1 MSDPMKVLVAYDG
14 SDCANAALDDIRRAG
29 LPDEVECKVLSVI
42 ENWLPPPSGL
52 EVIEHIDRDQEY
64 LTLAKRAALRLQES
78 RPEWKIEAEVGIG
91 SPASVILERA
101 GEWNPDLIILGAHG
115 RSALGRLFFGSV
127 SQKVLHE
134 ADCAVR
140 VAREPA
146 EKPVRPVR
154 LIIGFDGSLGAI
166 EAVRAVTAR
175 HWPANCE
182 ARIVYAAWPS
192 PEFSSQPLVG
202 QIADWIAD
210 EDLRI
215 KRKVDSMVN
224 DLNEAGVRTKAVI
237 RAEEPKRLLL
247 SEAEKW
253 EADCIFVGARG
264 LGRLERLRMGS
275 VSSGV
280 AAHAHCSVEVVRT

>member
-14 SDCANAALDDIRRAG
+14 SDCANAALDDIGRAG

-52 EVIEHIDRDQEY
+52 EMIEHIDRDQEY
-64 LTLAKRAALRLQES
+64 LTLAHRAALRLQEFH
-78 RPEWKIEAEVGIG
+78 PEWTVKAEVGIG

-101 GEWNPDLIILGAHG
+101 GEWNPELIVLGAHG
-115 RSALGRLFFGSV
+115 RSALGRFFFGSV

-140 VAREPA
+140 IAREPG
-146 EKPVRPVR
+146 EKPVRPIR
-154 LIIGFDGSLGAI
+154 LIIGFDGSAGAI

-175 HWPANCE
+175 HWPADCE

-192 PEFSSQPLVG
+192 PEFPSQPLVG

-210 EDLRI
+210 EDLKV
-215 KRKVDSMVN
+215 KRKVDSVVN

-280 AAHAHCSVEVVRT
+280 AARAQCSVEVVRT